1 MNRECRVLVTDDQP
15 AVCQLFRST
24 LGARGA
30 AVHAATNERQA
41 LEILRSQTIDLMFV
55 DLRLAD
61 ANGLDLLRTAHQI
74 SRQLVSVV
82 MTGNGTLESAI
93 EAMRVGACNYIVKPF
108 DAQNILNALDHA
120 LAYKSSK
127 VSARANHGDVGNS
140 SSPLPINMVAAS
152 PQMRESLN
160 SAALAAPS
168 DMPILI
174 EGESGVGKQMLAR
187 WIHERNREPNGGFV
201 HFPSGALKD
210 ARPGAEHPEW
220 QRFVVGSASSER
232 ANDCRSSADR
242 CTFYVEHVEQLPM
255 WAQRQL
261 LQRIEW
267 TSLSS
272 SEYARPDA
280 ARVRV
285 IASTATSL
293 DAAVADGTFS
303 RGLSDVLRLTPLSI
317 PPLRKRPEDIRG
329 LAYHFLERFCND
341 HNRDP
346 GPYRRMIAEETWEL
360 MLRYSWP
367 GNARE
372 LISLVLRALL
382 TKDNSDFERTLIRHV
397 SSPAPA
403 PNCDMIS
410 VPLAGDLRTIERCV
424 IREVVRRLGGNKA
437 AAARALGMHRRT
449 LYRVLLQN

>member
-1 MNRECRVLVTDDQP
+1 
-15 AVCQLFRST
+15 
-24 LGARGA
+24 
-30 AVHAATNERQA
+30 
-41 LEILRSQTIDLMFV
+41 
-55 DLRLAD
+55 
-61 ANGLDLLRTAHQI
+61 
-74 SRQLVSVV
+74 
-82 MTGNGTLESAI
+82 
-93 EAMRVGACNYIVKPF
+93 
-108 DAQNILNALDHA
+108 
-120 LAYKSSK
+120 
-127 VSARANHGDVGNS
+127 
-140 SSPLPINMVAAS
+140 
-152 PQMRESLN
+152 
-160 SAALAAPS
+160 
-168 DMPILI
+168 
-174 EGESGVGKQMLAR
+174 
-187 WIHERNREPNGGFV
+187 
-201 HFPSGALKD
+201 
-210 ARPGAEHPEW
+210 
-220 QRFVVGSASSER
+220 
-232 ANDCRSSADR
+232 
-242 CTFYVEHVEQLPM
+242 M

-272 SEYARPDA
+272 SEYAHPDA

-293 DAAVADGTFS
+293 DAAVADDTFS

>member
-1 MNRECRVLVTDDQP
+1 
-15 AVCQLFRST
+15 LFRST
-24 LGARGA
+24 LSARAA

-41 LEILRSQTIDLMFV
+41 IDILRSQAIDLMFV
-55 DLRLAD
+55 DLSLAD

-82 MTGNGTLESAI
+82 MTEQGTLQSAV
-93 EAMRVGACNYIVKPF
+93 EAMRLGACDYIVKPF
-108 DAQNILNALDHA
+108 DPQRILDALDHA
-120 LAYKSSK
+120 LAYKSVKLPGSPTPSDTGK
-127 VSARANHGDVGNS
+127 LSAPP
-140 SSPLPINMVAAS
+140 PLNVVAAS
-152 PQMRESLN
+152 PQMRESLEN
-160 SAALAAPS
+160 AALAAAS
-168 DMPILI
+168 DMPIII

-187 WIHERNREPNGGFV
+187 WIHQRDREPNGWFV
-201 HFPSGALKD
+201 HFPAAALQD

-220 QRFVVGSASSER
+220 QRFVVGSASTER
-232 ANDCRSSADR
+232 ANAYGSGADR
-242 CTFYVEHVEQLPM
+242 CTFYIEHVEQLPM

-272 SEYARPDA
+272 SEYAPPDA
-280 ARVRV
+280 ARLRV
-285 IASTATSL
+285 IASTTTSL
-293 DAAVADGTFS
+293 DPAVADGTFS
-303 RGLSDVLRLTPLSI
+303 RGLYDVLRLTPLSI

-329 LAYHFLERFCND
+329 LAYHFLERFCSD
-341 HNRDP
+341 HKRDP
-346 GPYRRMIAEETWEL
+346 GPYRRMIAEETWQL

-372 LISLVLRALL
+372 LISLIVRALL
-382 TKDNSDFERTLIRHV
+382 SKDNDDFERMLIRHV

-410 VPLAGDLRTIERCV
+410 VPLVGDLRTIERCV
-424 IREVVRRLGGNKA
+424 VREVVRRLGGNKA